1 MLLISKMLFI
11 ILANGL
17 LYSQQ
22 GLSLTKDFFHLLELG
37 LGLLCTQEGN
47 EEDTI
52 YFCVYLMWSLDQS
65 LKLTFKR

>member
-37 LGLLCTQEGN
+37 LELLCTARR
-47 EEDTI
+47 
-52 YFCVYLMWSLDQS
+52 
-65 LKLTFKR
+65 K